1 MCELQKI
8 TVLGDGGMGTVCAIM
23 LAENGHDV
31 TLWSA
36 FEDQAAAMIADGENR
51 KFLPGCEFPETLRV
65 TADPAA
71 AFDGA
76 DWVMSAIPTQ
86 FLRGV
91 WARLLPHYSGAPI
104 CSITKG
110 VENGTLMAPTAIL
123 RDVLGEQIT
132 LAVLSGPS
140 IAPEIGRKLPAYV
153 VVASEDD
160 ALAKTIQECIVRPYF
175 RVYTND
181 DMIGVELAGALKN
194 IIALAAGMID
204 GLELGDNTKAG
215 LLTRGLV
222 EIMRFGVHLGA
233 KPETFYGLA
242 GVGDLVTTCT
252 SKEGR
257 NRAFGEIIG
266 KGGTV
271 EEALAATHAVV
282 EGVPTTQSVAA
293 LGKKL
298 GIELPVIE
306 TLNAILFEGLCP
318 WDALEL
324 LMNRPPRSE
333 ASQESGEE

>member
-1 MCELQKI
+1 MI
-8 TVLGDGGMGTVCAIM
+8 TDR
-23 LAENGHDV
+23 
-31 TLWSA
+31 
-36 FEDQAAAMIADGENR
+36 ENR
-51 KFLPGCEFPETLRV
+51 KFLPGCVFPENLKI
-65 TADPAA
+65 TADPAV
-71 AFDGA
+71 AFDGVN
-76 DWVMSAIPTQ
+76 WVMSAIPTQ

-91 WARLLPHYSGAPI
+91 WQRLQPHYTGAPI

-110 VENGTLMAPTAIL
+110 VENKTLMPPTQIL
-123 RDVLGEQIT
+123 RDVLGDSLV

-140 IAPEIGRKLPAYV
+140 IAPEIGRKKPAYV
-153 VVASEDD
+153 VAASEDTD
-160 ALAKTIQECIVRPYF
+160 FAKNVQECIVRPYF

-181 DMIGVELAGALKN
+181 DIVGVELAGALKN

-204 GLELGDNTKAG
+204 GLSLGDNAKAG

-222 EIMRFGVHLGA
+222 EITRLGVRLGA

-252 SKEGR
+252 SPEGR

-333 ASQESGEE
+333 ASAESGEQ